1 MAKRNRSIDQI
12 DGQMCFDL
20 STDPQ
25 QYVVQANRLIEG
37 KQNLKLNS
45 AKILRLLIM
54 QIKPDDDDF
63 KTYRIKI
70 ADLARLLRVTSQTL
84 YRFK

>member
-20 STDPQ
+20 STDRL

-63 KTYRIKI
+63 KTSNKNRGPCK
-70 ADLARLLRVTSQTL
+70 VTKSNVTNPVSR
-84 YRFK
+84 Y

>member
-20 STDPQ
+20 STDRL

-45 AKILRLLIM
+45 AKRL
-54 QIKPDDDDF
+54 
-63 KTYRIKI
+63 
-70 ADLARLLRVTSQTL
+70 SQTMMIL
-84 YRFK
+84 KHIE